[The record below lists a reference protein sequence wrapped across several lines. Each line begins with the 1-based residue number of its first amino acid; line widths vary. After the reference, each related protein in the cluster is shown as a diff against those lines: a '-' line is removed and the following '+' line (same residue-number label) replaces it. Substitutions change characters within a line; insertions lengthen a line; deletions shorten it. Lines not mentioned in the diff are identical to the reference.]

1 MIHIL
6 VVGQYKDAVDKIA
19 KLVPETE
26 DSNISVI
33 GTAIT
38 IQDALQKIEDDRV
51 NVVVFAMSG
60 GDSNLLDLAKKVYI
74 TKPQATLILYAD
86 SVDQELSQ
94 KASESGIRFTD
105 TYPETKEQMESM
117 ILRLYQMD
125 ETRTRYLF
133 NERKVSISG
142 ATVISFYGVKS
153 GIGRTSIAINTAVDL
168 AKNGKSVVLMDLDSE
183 FGNVANYMDIT
194 SKKTIVEILQD
205 FIEPS
210 INDIES
216 YMSLHQS
223 GVHVIPAPKSPEYAE
238 IVSAEKVAMIVN
250 ILKKY
255 YDYIILNM
263 PAGLNDFHISTFKCV
278 SRIYFITDMTISGL
292 KNSKNAISVLNMLQE
307 KQKIS
312 IIVSRY
318 SKYDIVTMKDIHNIT
333 GCRII
338 GTIPSDYKI
347 MVNSTNTGIP
357 LIISNRKHPI
367 SKSIHDIVLYTLS
380 EDDTLDI
387 WDMNQKKRELIYKEI
402 QRKLDGDARRGTP
415 AAKKSFFRR

>member
-6 VVGQYKDAVDKIA
+6 IIGQYKDAVDKIA

-26 DSNISVI
+26 ETEDRNISII

-38 IQDALQKIEDDRV
+38 MQDALQKVEDERV
-51 NVVVFAMSG
+51 NVVVFTMSG
-60 GDSNLLDLAKKVYI
+60 GDSSLLDLARKVYV
-74 TKPQATLILYAD
+74 TKPQATLVLYAD
-86 SVDQELSQ
+86 SVDNGLSQ
-94 KASESGIRFTD
+94 KASESGIRLTD
-105 TYPETKEQMESM
+105 TYPESKEQMEST
-117 ILRLYQMD
+117 ITRLYQMD

-153 GIGRTSIAINTAVDL
+153 GIGRTSIAINTAIDL
-168 AKNGKSVVLMDLDSE
+168 AKNNKSVVLMDLDSE
-183 FGNVANYMDIT
+183 FGNVTNYMDLVP
-194 SKKTIVEILQD
+194 KKTIVDIIQD
-205 FIEPS
+205 FMEPS

-238 IVSAEKVAMIVN
+238 IVSAEKATMLVN

-263 PAGLNDFHISTFKCV
+263 PAGLNDFHINMFKCA
-278 SRIYFITDMTISGL
+278 SRIYFITDMA
-292 KNSKNAISVLNMLQE
+292 NSKNAISVLNMLQE
-307 KQKIS
+307 KQKIN

-333 GCRII
+333 GCRIV
-338 GTIPSDYKI
+338 GTIPSDYKS
-347 MVNSTNTGIP
+347 MVNATNTGIP
-357 LIISNRKHPI
+357 ITISNQKHPI
-367 SKSIHDIVLYTLS
+367 SKAIHDIVLYTLS

-387 WDMNQKKRELIYKEI
+387 WDMNPKKQELIYKEI
-402 QRKLDGDARRGTP
+402 QKKLDGDTRRGTP
-415 AAKKSFFRR
+415 AARKSFFRR

>member
-1 MIHIL
+1 
-6 VVGQYKDAVDKIA
+6 
-19 KLVPETE
+19 
-26 DSNISVI
+26 
-33 GTAIT
+33 
-38 IQDALQKIEDDRV
+38 
-51 NVVVFAMSG
+51 
-60 GDSNLLDLAKKVYI
+60 
-74 TKPQATLILYAD
+74 
-86 SVDQELSQ
+86 
-94 KASESGIRFTD
+94 
-105 TYPETKEQMESM
+105 
-117 ILRLYQMD
+117 
-125 ETRTRYLF
+125 
-133 NERKVSISG
+133 
-142 ATVISFYGVKS
+142 
-153 GIGRTSIAINTAVDL
+153 
-168 AKNGKSVVLMDLDSE
+168 
-183 FGNVANYMDIT
+183 
-194 SKKTIVEILQD
+194 
-205 FIEPS
+205 
-210 INDIES
+210 
-216 YMSLHQS
+216 MSLHQS

-238 IVSAEKVAMIVN
+238 IVSAEKVAMIVS